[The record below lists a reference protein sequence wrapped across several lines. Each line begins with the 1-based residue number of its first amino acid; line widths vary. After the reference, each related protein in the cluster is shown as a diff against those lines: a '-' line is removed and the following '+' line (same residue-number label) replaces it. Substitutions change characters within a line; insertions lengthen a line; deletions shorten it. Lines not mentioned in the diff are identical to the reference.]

1 MKKRILIVDDELS
14 ILKLLNFVL
23 SPYYDLVIKNSG
35 MNAFSWLEE
44 GNNPDLIISDLSM
57 PHFDGKMF
65 IHNLKISGF
74 YRYTPIIL
82 LSGEENLDF
91 IARNMSFK
99 IDFVLPKPFNPDVLK
114 NAISNILSP
123 AFSSENDER
132 QNPNELT
139 AA

>member
-1 MKKRILIVDDELS
+1 
-14 ILKLLNFVL
+14 
-23 SPYYDLVIKNSG
+23 

-65 IHNLKISGF
+65 IYNLKISGF

-82 LSGEENLDF
+82 LSGEENLDL

-114 NAISNILSP
+114 DAISNILFP